1 MKSVR
6 SKAKPNK
13 RDAILN
19 AMLDVV
25 VERGFHE
32 APMSLISERSGASA
46 GVIYHHF
53 ASKEEIIQAVYER
66 VRALKRASL
75 LEGYSPDM
83 DAKEAFIRVSVNAYR
98 FYRKHLRE
106 LHVLDQYENAGFV
119 CLPDKNSQPEPVA
132 EPCVRDHE
140 NEPKLAIRRVARDR
154 RAAQLEGRKARLL
167 ARTAEQAGF
176 IGSGEHV
183 APGPIGQNAFAHEYR
198 VEALHEPLQT
208 SPPAGPVSGARFFKL
223 ERDQPR

>member
-13 RDAILN
+13 RDAILD

-32 APMSLISERSGASA
+32 APMSLIEKRSGASA

-53 ASKEEIIQAVYER
+53 ASKEEIIQALYER

-83 DAKEAFIRVSVNAYR
+83 DAKDALIHVWMNTYH
-98 FYRKHLRE
+98 FYRKHFRE
-106 LHVLDQYENAGFV
+106 LRFLDQYETAGFH
-119 CLPDKNSQPEPVA
+119 CRPDKNSKTDKERAEFERRFRSRSKGGVLNELPPEVIRELTLGLAARLAKQPRKFFPQVLRNVA
-132 EPCVRDHE
+132 EKVWESVRATD
-140 NEPKLAIRRVARDR
+140 
-154 RAAQLEGRKARLL
+154 
-167 ARTAEQAGF
+167 
-176 IGSGEHV
+176 
-183 APGPIGQNAFAHEYR
+183 
-198 VEALHEPLQT
+198 
-208 SPPAGPVSGARFFKL
+208 
-223 ERDQPR
+223 

>member
-6 SKAKPNK
+6 SKAKPTR
-13 RDAILN
+13 RDVILD

-32 APMSLISERSGASA
+32 APMSLIEKRSGASA

-53 ASKEEIIQAVYER
+53 ASKEEIIQALYER

-83 DAKEAFIRVSVNAYR
+83 DAKDALIQVWTNTYH

-106 LHVLDQYENAGFV
+106 LRFLDQYETAGFH
-119 CLPDKNSQPEPVA
+119 CRPDKNSNADQERTEFERRFRSRSKGGVLNELPREVIEELTLGLAARLAKQPRKLTPRVLRNVA
-132 EPCVRDHE
+132 EKVWESVRAD
-140 NEPKLAIRRVARDR
+140 
-154 RAAQLEGRKARLL
+154 
-167 ARTAEQAGF
+167 
-176 IGSGEHV
+176 
-183 APGPIGQNAFAHEYR
+183 
-198 VEALHEPLQT
+198 
-208 SPPAGPVSGARFFKL
+208 
-223 ERDQPR
+223 

>member
-46 GVIYHHF
+46 GVIYHYF
-53 ASKEEIIQAVYER
+53 ASKEEIIQALYER

-75 LEGYSPDM
+75 LDGYSPDM
-83 DAKEAFIRVSVNAYR
+83 EAKEAFIQVATNAYH

-106 LHVLDQYENAGFV
+106 LRFLDQYESAGFV
-119 CLPDKNSQPEPVA
+119 CAPEKNSQPDKERT
-132 EPCVRDHE
+132 EFE
-140 NEPKLAIRRVARDR
+140 RRFSSRSKGGILNDLPPEVIQELTFGLVAR
-154 RAAQLEGRKARLL
+154 L
-167 ARTAEQAGF
+167 A
-176 IGSGEHV
+176 
-183 APGPIGQNAFAHEYR
+183 
-198 VEALHEPLQT
+198 
-208 SPPAGPVSGARFFKL
+208 K
-223 ERDQPR
+223 QPRKLTPQVLRSVSEKVWEAIKAAD

>member
-1 MKSVR
+1 VENLAAQRPQALRRVFGQERSPLSRERMKSVR

-46 GVIYHHF
+46 GVIYHYF
-53 ASKEEIIQAVYER
+53 ASKEEIIQALYER

-83 DAKEAFIRVSVNAYR
+83 EAKDAFIKVWTNTYH

-106 LHVLDQYENAGFV
+106 LRFLDQFESAGFV
-119 CLPDKNSQPEPVA
+119 CGPVKKSQPDKERTEFERRFRSRSKGGVLNNLPPEVIQELTLGLAARLAKQPRTLAPAILRKVA
-132 EPCVRDHE
+132 EKVW
-140 NEPKLAIRRVARDR
+140 AAARAD
-154 RAAQLEGRKARLL
+154 
-167 ARTAEQAGF
+167 
-176 IGSGEHV
+176 
-183 APGPIGQNAFAHEYR
+183 
-198 VEALHEPLQT
+198 
-208 SPPAGPVSGARFFKL
+208 
-223 ERDQPR
+223 

>member
-25 VERGFHE
+25 VERGLHE

-66 VRALKRASL
+66 VRALKRTSL
-75 LEGYSPDM
+75 LEGYSPEM
-83 DAKEAFIRVSVNAYR
+83 DAKEAFIRVSMNAYR
-98 FYRKHLRE
+98 FYHKHLRE
-106 LHVLDQYENAGFV
+106 LRFLDQYENAGFV
-119 CLPDKNSQPEPVA
+119 CPPDKNSQPDKERAEFERRFSSRSKGGVLNDLPPEVIQELTFGLVARLAKQPRKLTPRVLRSVA
-132 EPCVRDHE
+132 EKVWE
-140 NEPKLAIRRVARDR
+140 AV
-154 RAAQLEGRKARLL
+154 KA
-167 ARTAEQAGF
+167 T
-176 IGSGEHV
+176 
-183 APGPIGQNAFAHEYR
+183 
-198 VEALHEPLQT
+198 
-208 SPPAGPVSGARFFKL
+208 
-223 ERDQPR
+223 D

>member
-1 MKSVR
+1 MKGVR

-32 APMSLISERSGASA
+32 APMSLIEKRSGASA

-53 ASKEEIIQAVYER
+53 ASKEEIIQALYER

-75 LEGYSPDM
+75 LEGYTPEM
-83 DAKEAFIRVSVNAYR
+83 DTKDALIQVWMNTYH

-106 LHVLDQYENAGFV
+106 LRFLDQYETAGFH
-119 CLPDKNSQPEPVA
+119 CRTDKNLMADKERAEFERRFRSRSKGGVLNELPPEVIRELTLGLAARLAKQPRTLPPKVLRNVA
-132 EPCVRDHE
+132 EKVWESVRATD
-140 NEPKLAIRRVARDR
+140 
-154 RAAQLEGRKARLL
+154 
-167 ARTAEQAGF
+167 
-176 IGSGEHV
+176 
-183 APGPIGQNAFAHEYR
+183 
-198 VEALHEPLQT
+198 
-208 SPPAGPVSGARFFKL
+208 
-223 ERDQPR
+223 

>member
-1 MKSVR
+1 VVDGWYLRAVDRFLVMKSVR

-13 RDAILN
+13 RDAILD

-46 GVIYHHF
+46 GVIYHYF

-75 LEGYSPDM
+75 LEGYSPNM
-83 DAKEAFIRVSVNAYR
+83 DAKDAFIRVAMNAYR

-106 LHVLDQYENAGFV
+106 LRFLDQYENAGFV
-119 CLPDKNSQPEPVA
+119 CLPDTNSQPDKDQTGFERRFSSRSKGGVLGDLPAEVVREMTLGLVARLAKQPRKLAPRVLQNVA
-132 EPCVRDHE
+132 ERMWEAVRATD
-140 NEPKLAIRRVARDR
+140 
-154 RAAQLEGRKARLL
+154 
-167 ARTAEQAGF
+167 
-176 IGSGEHV
+176 
-183 APGPIGQNAFAHEYR
+183 
-198 VEALHEPLQT
+198 
-208 SPPAGPVSGARFFKL
+208 
-223 ERDQPR
+223 